1 MRAVNLALGG
11 VPGRMPAPAG
21 LRPLAGC
28 FYSIEIS
35 STSKFSVLLGGMMP
49 GMPAAP

>member
-11 VPGRMPAPAG
+11 MQGRRPA
-21 LRPLAGC
+21 LAGRRRWLGV
-28 FYSIEIS
+28 YSIEIS
-35 STSKFSVLLGGMMP
+35 STSKLSVLLGGMMP

>member
-1 MRAVNLALGG
+1 MRAVNLAPDGG
-11 VPGRMPAPAG
+11 ARAAPAG
-21 LRPLAGC
+21 CHPLVGS
-28 FYSIEIS
+28 YSIEIS